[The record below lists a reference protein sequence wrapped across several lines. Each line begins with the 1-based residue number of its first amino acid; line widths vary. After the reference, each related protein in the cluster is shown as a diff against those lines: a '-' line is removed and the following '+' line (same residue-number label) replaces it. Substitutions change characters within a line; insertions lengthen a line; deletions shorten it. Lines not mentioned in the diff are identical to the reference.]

1 MRKILK
7 RLGVVVLSLSLAI
20 APVDMN
26 VSLVSAAD
34 NGQGGAGGSDSNYGG
49 SSNHNWKGATMTC
62 YGFRVYLHTASNDG
76 EKLWYKPDKNKKK
89 FRAKATYHDNPVR
102 NILDSDAIKSACY
115 LGLDKSQSYKVFNSN
130 SGNGKYVKVPKK
142 RILTD
147 GVFSNMPG
155 IGTFNSAK
163 LKDTGGTH
171 WSDYAKIFNGLTKQM
186 GTVKKAKKVL
196 KWFKKTTKNSKGEVT
211 KEKTERLSVLKLDH
225 FAYEEN
231 TVMDS
236 VIMGND

>member
-20 APVDMN
+20 TPVDMN

-62 YGFRVYLHTASNDG
+62 YGFRVYLHTASGNVDDYS
-76 EKLWYKPDKNKKK
+76 KRLWYPLDRNKKK
-89 FRAKATYHDNPVR
+89 FRAKATYHENPVR

-155 IGTFNSAK
+155 I
-163 LKDTGGTH
+163 
-171 WSDYAKIFNGLTKQM
+171 
-186 GTVKKAKKVL
+186 VL
-196 KWFKKTTKNSKGEVT
+196 
-211 KEKTERLSVLKLDH
+211 
-225 FAYEEN
+225 
-231 TVMDS
+231 
-236 VIMGND
+236 